1 MTDSSPD
8 FRLGTACHEA
18 GHAVVLHSLGVHV
31 HCVRIEFTDDQWRG
45 GTDAPQEAVNGL
57 SDMDQVVTW
66 IAGRAAEEFF
76 KCPSYESA
84 WWDDMKRVFEILL
97 KAGVPEDKHRLLRAE
112 AKKRARGTFLF
123 GWVRRFARRGGTVT
137 MVLEDTCY
145 GPYSAPESF
154 SRSRSLFWRF
164 LDFDGLVTSAPL
176 VGKP

>member
-8 FRLGTACHEA
+8 FQLGTACHEA
-18 GHAVVLHSLGVHV
+18 GHAVVLHSFGVHV

-45 GTDAPQEAVNGL
+45 GTDASQEAVNGL

-84 WWDDMKRVFEILL
+84 WWDDMKRVLEILS

-112 AKKRARGTFLF
+112 AKKRARGIFKLNHEKVLKLVALLVERRRVERPEF
-123 GWVRRFARRGGTVT
+123 VRLMDQG
-137 MVLEDTCY
+137 
-145 GPYSAPESF
+145 
-154 SRSRSLFWRF
+154 
-164 LDFDGLVTSAPL
+164 
-176 VGKP
+176 